1 MKNTQC
7 HDSVQVRLV
16 SRRLQSETQEELSPS
31 LHYGDAS
38 RDALL
43 PSLAKHPERAKRS
56 GRKLPCA
63 ASGIPSVLDRAFK
76 GEL

>member
-1 MKNTQC
+1 MKNKQY

-43 PSLAKHPERAKRS
+43 PSPKRS